1 MQRYAVQN
9 NTVHLV
15 YAEASRSLEH
25 QRKHPHP
32 LPLPPPPKPGV
43 FFVAGGRRCGNR
55 VLEAPGEGGAG
66 ACGRMLTMARATAA
80 C

>member
-25 QRKHPHP
+25 QRKHLHP
-32 LPLPPPPKPGV
+32 LPL
-43 FFVAGGRRCGNR
+43 GNR
-55 VLEAPGEGGAG
+55 VLEAPGEGGAS